1 MLVAITQASRAI
13 LLYYPQ
19 LITPQRLES
28 HRGPKYPRSGGFR
41 AAGNVAN
48 VATFR
53 VRIFRQSD
61 SINNLPRVVAGK
73 SGVEKLDERV
83 MMAERV
89 GFEPT
94 MRFLPY
100 TRSRR
105 AP

>member
-1 MLVAITQASRAI
+1 MFCNVGIGV
-13 LLYYPQ
+13 YYPQ
-19 LITPQRLES
+19 LIAPQRLES
-28 HRGPKYPRSGGFR
+28 HLGPKDPMSGCFR

-48 VATFR
+48 VTTFR

-61 SINNLPRVVAGK
+61 SINNLPRVVATK